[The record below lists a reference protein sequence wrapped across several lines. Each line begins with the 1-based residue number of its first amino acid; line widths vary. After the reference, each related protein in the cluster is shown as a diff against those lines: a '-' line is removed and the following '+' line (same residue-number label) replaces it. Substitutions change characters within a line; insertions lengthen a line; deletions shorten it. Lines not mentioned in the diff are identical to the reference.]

1 VEHASRSSDLLH
13 LKVSQVSVS
22 QFTLKLAE
30 ERRRVVH
37 IASSRR
43 SCEDEVKDGRVDVMG
58 YIKSF
63 NPYFIIF
70 VVLDT
75 RDILIF

>member
-1 VEHASRSSDLLH
+1 
-13 LKVSQVSVS
+13 
-22 QFTLKLAE
+22 
-30 ERRRVVH
+30 VVH
-37 IASSRR
+37 ITSSRM